1 MQSINRVAVAASRQG
16 ASGPVYDVVQLS
28 FLGVFVITEAK
39 SFVTYLNYNQQPR
52 LFFQATERRSD
63 FPDPTGS
70 RSTEGRERERAAASC
85 ALSRPPF
92 HLLRLFYVSNGCSG
106 EFISI
111 FSFFFSFHLFLLL
124 LLPIYLFLHGF
135 ASIQFITSETLYDNS
150 VYFII

>member
-70 RSTEGRERERAAASC
+70 RSTEGRERESC
-85 ALSRPPF
+85 SFLRVKPPAISPSPSF
-92 HLLRLFYVSNGCSG
+92 LRV
-106 EFISI
+106 
-111 FSFFFSFHLFLLL
+111 
-124 LLPIYLFLHGF
+124 
-135 ASIQFITSETLYDNS
+135 
-150 VYFII
+150 